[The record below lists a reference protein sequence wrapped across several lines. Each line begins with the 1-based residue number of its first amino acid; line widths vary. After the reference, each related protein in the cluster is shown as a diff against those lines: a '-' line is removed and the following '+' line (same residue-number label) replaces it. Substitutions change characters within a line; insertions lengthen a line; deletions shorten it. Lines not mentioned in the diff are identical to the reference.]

1 MERSEGEEF
10 MSNLINAI
18 INMVS
23 DPQLELG
30 DYYNSRHRA
39 NAEGDSLEE
48 YIKDLFAGTLREEN
62 EQIRLQKIS
71 EAFSYLGNDSNPPD
85 AMLYGGD
92 AIEVKKIESVQGDIQ
107 LNSSHPKCKL
117 HYNSNM
123 ITAECRNAENGKWFE
138 KDLLYIVGSVK
149 NKTLKSMFMVYGIDY
164 AAKEETYLRIKRT
177 IKNGVEELPNIQFA
191 ETDELGRLN
200 KVDPLGVTSLRIRG
214 MWILQNPWKA
224 FSYITQLDT
233 SKKFE
238 FCAII
243 NDSKYNS
250 YKNKDELERIK
261 DNSLMITDVKIKNP
275 NNPAVLI
282 DAKMIRFSL

>member
-1 MERSEGEEF
+1 
-10 MSNLINAI
+10 MSNIINAI
-18 INMVS
+18 INMVN

-71 EAFSYLGNDSNPPD
+71 EVFSYLGNDSNPPD

-92 AIEVKKIESVQGDIQ
+92 AIEVKKIESVQGDVQ

-117 HYNSNM
+117 HFDSNM
-123 ITAECRNAENGKWFE
+123 ITAECCNAENGKWLE

-149 NKTLKSMFMVYGIDY
+149 NKTLKSMFMVYGTDY
-164 AAKEETYLRIKRT
+164 AAEEETYLRIKRT
-177 IKNGVEELPNIQFA
+177 IKNGVEGLPDIQFA

-233 SKKFE
+233 SKQFE

-243 NDSKYNS
+243 NENKYNS
-250 YKNKDELERIK
+250 YKNKGELETIK
-261 DNSLMITDVKIKNP
+261 NNSLLITDIKIKNP
-275 NNPAVLI
+275 NNPAALI
-282 DAKMIRFSL
+282 NAKMIRFSL

>member
-1 MERSEGEEF
+1 
-10 MSNLINAI
+10 MSNIINAI
-18 INMVS
+18 INMVI

-30 DYYNSRHRA
+30 NYYNSRHRA

-48 YIKDLFAGTLREEN
+48 YIKDLFAGTLREKN
-62 EQIRLQKIS
+62 EQIRLKKIS
-71 EAFSYLGNDSNPPD
+71 EVFSYLGNDSNPPD

-117 HYNSNM
+117 SSNSNM
-123 ITAECRNAENGKWFE
+123 ITAGCRNAENGRWIE
-138 KDLLYIVGSVK
+138 KDLLYIIGSVK
-149 NKTLKSMFMVYGIDY
+149 NKTLKSLFMVYGMDY

-200 KVDPLGVTSLRIRG
+200 KVDPLGITSLRIRG

-224 FSYITQLDT
+224 FSYITSLDT
-233 SKKFE
+233 SKQFE

-243 NDSKYNS
+243 NEDKYNLYS
-250 YKNKDELERIK
+250 NKDDLEKIK
-261 DNSLMITDVKIKNP
+261 NDSLSITDIKIKNP
-275 NNPAVLI
+275 NNPAALI
-282 DAKMIRFSL
+282 NAKMIRFSL

>member
-1 MERSEGEEF
+1 
-10 MSNLINAI
+10 MSNILSAI
-18 INMVS
+18 INLIS

-30 DYYNSRHRA
+30 NYYNSRHRA

-62 EQIRLQKIS
+62 EQIRLKKIS
-71 EAFSYLGNDSNPPD
+71 TVFSYLGNDSNPPD

-117 HYNSNM
+117 CPNSNM
-123 ITAECRNAENGKWFE
+123 ITAGCRNAENGRWVE

-149 NKTLKSMFMVYGIDY
+149 NKTLKSLFMVYGMDY
-164 AAKEETYLRIKRT
+164 AAEEETYLRIKRT

-200 KVDPLGVTSLRIRG
+200 KVDPLGITSLRIRG

-233 SKKFE
+233 SKQFE

-243 NDSKYNS
+243 NENKYNLYS
-250 YKNKDELERIK
+250 NKNELEKIK
-261 DNSLMITDVKIKNP
+261 NESLSITDIKIKNP
-275 NNPAVLI
+275 NNPATLI
-282 DAKMIRFSL
+282 NAKMIRFSL

>member
-1 MERSEGEEF
+1 MTNTIKAIL
-10 MSNLINAI
+10 NLIK
-18 INMVS
+18 

-48 YIKDLFAGTLREEN
+48 YIKDLYAGTLRESN
-62 EQIRLQKIS
+62 EQERLQRIA
-71 EAFSYLGNDSNPPD
+71 ETFSYIGNDSNPPD

-117 HYNSNM
+117 YSNSRM
-123 ITAECRNAENGKWFE
+123 ITEGCRNAENGNWVE

-149 NKTLKSMFMVYGIDY
+149 NKKLKSMFMVYGIDY
-164 AAKEETYLRIKRT
+164 AATEETYLRIKRT
-177 IKNGVEELPNIQFA
+177 IKEGIEGLPDIQFA

-200 KVDPLGVTSLRIRG
+200 KVDPLGITSLRIRG
-214 MWILQNPWKA
+214 MWILKNPWKA
-224 FSYITQLDT
+224 FSYITQMDT
-233 SKKFE
+233 TKQFE

-243 NDSKYNS
+243 NKEKYNS
-250 YKNKDELERIK
+250 FDESAELDELGKHTKGLIIQ
-261 DNSLMITDVKIKNP
+261 NVNIKNP
-275 NNPAVLI
+275 NNPAILI
-282 DAKMIRFSL
+282 DAKMIRFTI

>member
-1 MERSEGEEF
+1 
-10 MSNLINAI
+10 MSNILSAI
-18 INMVS
+18 INLIS

-30 DYYNSRHRA
+30 NYYNSRHRA

-62 EQIRLQKIS
+62 EQIRLKKIS
-71 EAFSYLGNDSNPPD
+71 TVFSYLGNDSNPPD

-117 HYNSNM
+117 CSNSNM
-123 ITAECRNAENGKWFE
+123 ITAGCRNAEDGKWVE

-149 NKTLKSMFMVYGIDY
+149 NKNLKSLFMVYGMDY
-164 AAKEETYLRIKRT
+164 AAEEETYLRIKRT

-200 KVDPLGVTSLRIRG
+200 KVDPLGITSLRIRG

-224 FSYITQLDT
+224 FSYITRLDT
-233 SKKFE
+233 SKQFE

-243 NDSKYNS
+243 NENKYNLYS
-250 YKNKDELERIK
+250 NKNELEKIK
-261 DNSLMITDVKIKNP
+261 NESLSITDIKIKNP
-275 NNPAVLI
+275 NNPATLI
-282 DAKMIRFSL
+282 NAKMIRFSL